1 MGSFFIVVVIAVVF
15 VAIVYGYLASEK
27 RRKELCAW
35 AISRGLTFSSTKDRG
50 MANRFTEFKCLHQ
63 GHSRYAYNIMRGNWR
78 GQGVLLFD
86 YHYATGSGKNRSDHH
101 FSAAIATAPYLLQ
114 PLMIRPEG
122 LFDKITEFF
131 GWDDIDFESAEF
143 SRKFYVTSPDRKW
156 AYDVIHQRM
165 MDYLLASERYTVQ
178 FDFHSIIAT
187 RSKQFSP
194 REFEAAAEFTHGI
207 LQRMP
212 EYVVRRQKGLSE
224 P

>member
-1 MGSFFIVVVIAVVF
+1 MEPFFIAVVIALVLG
-15 VAIVYGYLASEK
+15 AIVYGCLASEK
-27 RRKELCAW
+27 RRKELSAW
-35 AISRGLTFSSTKDRG
+35 AVSKGLTFSSAKDSG
-50 MANRFTEFKCLHQ
+50 MANYFTEFKCLHQ
-63 GHSRYAYNIMRGNWR
+63 GHSRYAYNIMRGDWR
-78 GQGVLLFD
+78 GQPVLLFD
-86 YHYATGSGKNRSDHH
+86 YHYATGSGKNRSDHY
-101 FSAAIATAPYLLQ
+101 FSAAIATAPYPLQ

-143 SRKFYVTSPDRKW
+143 SRKFYVASPDRKW

-178 FDFHSIIAT
+178 FDLCSIIAA
-187 RSKQFSP
+187 RSKQFGP
-194 REFEAAAEFTHGI
+194 REFEAAAEFIHGI